1 MNKNELP
8 KKDIQRNI
16 KSNQTRLKTK
26 ISEFKNNLVKY
37 SFGNV
42 KKINLKDIDLI
53 FKKLPTNKKIN
64 FNYKNDK
71 NAPQINKKKNIC
83 HLYKTI
89 GKSERKKEK
98 EQINVYTIP
107 DNLINNSY
115 RKIYH
120 QKTISYNIDSSLN
133 ISNIMNPKY
142 KYKNKVIQNL
152 ISNNKIINNQ
162 KNPLFINKIKIN
174 TKSLN
179 GNKVQKVANRKIVAG
194 NSNV

>member
-53 FKKLPTNKKIN
+53 FKKLRTNKKIN

-89 GKSERKKEK
+89 GKSERKKEMFDRLK
-98 EQINVYTIP
+98 KGFEIFSFSYYEINEI
-107 DNLINNSY
+107 
-115 RKIYH
+115 H
-120 QKTISYNIDSSLN
+120 
-133 ISNIMNPKY
+133 
-142 KYKNKVIQNL
+142 NK
-152 ISNNKIINNQ
+152 KFG
-162 KNPLFINKIKIN
+162 K
-174 TKSLN
+174 
-179 GNKVQKVANRKIVAG
+179 
-194 NSNV
+194 

>member
-1 MNKNELP
+1 M
-8 KKDIQRNI
+8 
-16 KSNQTRLKTK
+16 
-26 ISEFKNNLVKY
+26 
-37 SFGNV
+37 
-42 KKINLKDIDLI
+42 
-53 FKKLPTNKKIN
+53 
-64 FNYKNDK
+64 
-71 NAPQINKKKNIC
+71 
-83 HLYKTI
+83 
-89 GKSERKKEK
+89 
-98 EQINVYTIP
+98 YTIP

-133 ISNIMNPKY
+133 ISNIMNSKY